1 MRDPI
6 SDKKTKEPS
15 AQCANPRDFSAFVAR
30 RTNNFRLS
38 HTNIAAATIPRNA
51 VLRRSR
57 DAGFHAA
64 VMPSPRGHQPSPRI
78 PITLCNAGR
87 R

>member
-38 HTNIAAATIPRNA
+38 HTNIAAATIVRNA
-51 VLRRSR
+51 MARHRIARILR
-57 DAGFHAA
+57 
-64 VMPSPRGHQPSPRI
+64 PSPRI
-78 PITLCNAGR
+78 PIALCNAGR